1 MDKLSQWVT
10 FIWQYSNMAPRLSGQ
25 TSIFGVVFFVSKFL
39 LGIERQDKREKLA
52 IFTRKPGSHV
62 RILIYRTWFIR
73 DITYHLLLG
82 SLRNHDDDGNKN
94 PTNLHI

>member
-1 MDKLSQWVT
+1 
-10 FIWQYSNMAPRLSGQ
+10 MAPWLSGQ
-25 TSIFGVVFFVSKFL
+25 TSIFGLVFFVFKFL

-62 RILIYRTWFIR
+62 RILMIYRTWFIR
-73 DITYHLLLG
+73 DITYPLLLG
-82 SLRNHDDDGNKN
+82 SLSNHDDDGNKN